1 MFLGALREVRKA
13 PGFLMIRPKE
23 MDEREVSAEAEEG
36 MDAVNEK
43 EEVRHPEKE
52 AISEKGEMADAP
64 TEEEEEEPS
73 PALPTPAP
81 VLLPLQTSLS
91 SLVSTFPPTGTYTRL
106 PSTLSPAPS
115 SMSEASSAS
124 EGLLGALATLT
135 SYIDTESYAVVT
147 SSYRSYGTTQNVSG
161 GSKERK
167 SEVEAVGSL
176 KAEIRSVKGECAR
189 LGFPWGLGGRR
200 FC

>member
-64 TEEEEEEPS
+64 PEGEEDPS

-81 VLLPLQTSLS
+81 ILLPLQTSLS

-106 PSTLSPAPS
+106 LSTLSPTPS

-189 LGFPWGLGGRR
+189 VGFPWRLGGRPL
-200 FC
+200 C